1 MHGKSL
7 PSSFVFAAGGDVEFD
22 AQDRIEAAADGGESV
37 KLKGFKMLAY
47 SGGAMDVGWG
57 VPVVVD
63 LAGMAAPKKSRPIL
77 LQHDPLRIVGHT
89 ESVDV
94 KALSDRTELRVSGVI
109 SGASDSA
116 RAVVEASANGFPW
129 QASIGASAKQ
139 IEFVDKGE
147 KADANGRTFKGP
159 VYIVR
164 ASALSEVSFVA
175 LGADDNTSASVAA
188 CAALNAGESPAEPK
202 EGKNMA
208 DKNEVTAANG
218 AADVA
223 ATVSEIRAAAAAE
236 SARIASVR
244 KAAGG
249 NAEIEAKSIA
259 EGWTSEKTELEALR
273 ASRPVMG
280 APAAHIKGDESPSD
294 AVLTAALCKAGGMK
308 NVEKAFDA
316 QTLEAADKRFKRG
329 IGLQQLLLEAAWAN
343 GYSGRAFRGHEREI
357 LRASFSGY
365 AISGILSNTANKF
378 LLDGFNAVDASWRR
392 VSATRPVN
400 DFKQVTAYRL
410 NGDFQYDEVAPN
422 GELKHGTISETSYTN
437 QAKTYGKMFAVTRQD
452 IVNDDLGALSQL
464 PFRIGRGA
472 ALKLNDVFWAAF
484 MDNSS
489 FFTSGNG
496 SQFSGATS
504 ALSVDSLSTAEQ
516 KMLEQNDVDGKPLG
530 IAPALL
536 LVPPALSAKAAQLF
550 NSLEL
555 RPASSAKD
563 VIGNPHAGKFA
574 PVVSPYL
581 SNASYTGNSSTAW
594 YLLADPMTMPVIEVA
609 FLNGVETPTVETA
622 DADFNL
628 LGIQMRGFHDF
639 GVTKQEY
646 RGGVKSAGA

>member
-1 MHGKSL
+1 MSKH
-7 PSSFVFAAGGDVEFD
+7 PDRFIMCGDVEFD
-22 AQDRIEAAADGGESV
+22 AVDRIEAAADGGESV

-89 ESVDV
+89 ESVEI
-94 KALSDRTELRVSGVI
+94 KALADRTELRVSGVI

-116 RAVVEASANGFPW
+116 RSVVESSANGFPW

-139 IEFVDKGE
+139 VEFIDKGE
-147 KADANGRTFKGP
+147 KAEANGRTFKGP

-202 EGKNMA
+202 EGKIMA
-208 DKNEVTAANG
+208 EKNEVTAANG

-273 ASRPVMG
+273 ASRPTMG
-280 APAAHIKGDESPSD
+280 APAAHIKGDEAPSD
-294 AVLTAALCKAGGMK
+294 AVLTAALCKAGGMR
-308 NVEKAFDA
+308 VEKRFDA
-316 QTLEAADKRFKRG
+316 ATLEAADKRFKRG
-329 IGLQQLLLEAAWAN
+329 IGLQELLLEAAWAN
-343 GYSGRAFRGHEREI
+343 GYSGRTFRGHEREV
-357 LRASFSGY
+357 LRAGFSGF
-365 AISGILSNTANKF
+365 ALPGILSNVANKF
-378 LLDGFNAVDASWRR
+378 VLEGFNAVESSWRSIAAIR
-392 VSATRPVN
+392 SVN
-400 DFKQVTAYRL
+400 DFKQISSYRL
-410 NGDFQYDEVAPN
+410 NGGFEYDEVAPN
-422 GELKHGTISETSYTN
+422 GELTHGEAGESTYTN

-452 IVNDDLGALSQL
+452 IINDDLGALTAL
-464 PFRIGRGA
+464 PQRIGRGA
-472 ALKLNDVFWAAF
+472 ALKLNKVFWGAFLDNAAF
-484 MDNSS
+484 
-489 FFTSGNG
+489 FTAGNG
-496 SQFSGATS
+496 SLKTGAGT
-504 ALSVDSLSTAEQ
+504 ALGIDSLTQAEQ
-516 KMLEQNDVDGKPLG
+516 AFLDQTDPDGQPLG
-530 IAPALL
+530 IAPSIL
-536 LVPPALSAKAAQLF
+536 LVPTALNARAAALM
-550 NSLEL
+550 NSTEL
-555 RPASSAKD
+555 RDTTASTKFPT
-563 VIGNPHAGKFA
+563 VNPHAGKFTSVYSA
-574 PVVSPYL
+574 YL
-581 SNASYTGNSSTAW
+581 SNATLTGNSSTAW
-594 YLLADPMTMPVIEVA
+594 YLLADPMTLATIEVA

-639 GVTKQEY
+639 GVSKQEY
-646 RGGVKSAGA
+646 RGGVKMAGA

>member
-1 MHGKSL
+1 MSKH
-7 PSSFVFAAGGDVEFD
+7 PDRFIMCGDVEFD
-22 AQDRIEAAADGGESV
+22 AVDRIEAAADGGESV

-89 ESVDV
+89 ESVEV
-94 KALSDRTELRVSGVI
+94 KALADRTELRVSGVI

-116 RAVVEASANGFPW
+116 RSVVESSANGFPW

-139 IEFVDKGE
+139 VEFVDKGE
-147 KADANGRTFKGP
+147 KAEANGRTFKGP

-188 CAALNAGESPAEPK
+188 CAALNAGESPAETK

-208 DKNEVTAANG
+208 EKTEVTAAHG

-236 SARIASVR
+236 AARIASVR

-249 NAEIEAKSIA
+249 NAEIEAKAIA

-294 AVLTAALCKAGGMK
+294 AVLTAALCKAGGLK

-316 QTLEAADKRFKRG
+316 ATLEAADKRFKRG

-392 VSATRPVN
+392 VSATRSVN

-484 MDNSS
+484 LDNST
-489 FFTSGNG
+489 FFTAGNG

-516 KMLEQNDVDGKPLG
+516 KMLEQTDVDGKPLG

-563 VIGNPHAGKFA
+563 VVGNPHAGKFA

-639 GVTKQEY
+639 GVSKQEY
-646 RGGVKSAGA
+646 RGGVKSVGA

>member
-1 MHGKSL
+1 MSNH
-7 PSSFVFAAGGDVEFD
+7 PDRFIMCGDVEFD
-22 AQDRIEAAADGGESV
+22 AVDRIEAAADGGESV

-89 ESVDV
+89 ESVEI
-94 KALSDRTELRVSGVI
+94 KALADRTELRVSGVI

-116 RAVVEASANGFPW
+116 RSVVESSANGFPW

-139 IEFVDKGE
+139 VEFVDKGE
-147 KADANGRTFKGP
+147 KAEANGRTFKGP

-208 DKNEVTAANG
+208 EKNEVTAANG

-273 ASRPVMG
+273 ASRPTMG
-280 APAAHIKGDESPSD
+280 APAAHIKGDEAPSD
-294 AVLTAALCKAGGMK
+294 AVLTAALCKAGGMR
-308 NVEKAFDA
+308 VEKRFDA
-316 QTLEAADKRFKRG
+316 ATLEAADKRFKRG
-329 IGLQQLLLEAAWAN
+329 IGLQELLLEAAWAN
-343 GYSGRAFRGHEREI
+343 GYSGRTFRGHEREV
-357 LRASFSGY
+357 LRAGFSGF
-365 AISGILSNTANKF
+365 ALPGILSNVANKF
-378 LLDGFNAVDASWRR
+378 VLEGFNAVESSWRSIAAIR
-392 VSATRPVN
+392 SVN
-400 DFKQVTAYRL
+400 DFKQISSYRL
-410 NGDFQYDEVAPN
+410 NGGFEYDEVAPN
-422 GELKHGTISETSYTN
+422 GELTHGEAGESTYTN

-452 IVNDDLGALSQL
+452 IINDDLGALTAL
-464 PFRIGRGA
+464 PQRIGRGA
-472 ALKLNDVFWAAF
+472 ALKLNKVFWGAF
-484 MDNSS
+484 LDNSA
-489 FFTSGNG
+489 FFTAGNN
-496 SQFSGATS
+496 SLKTGAGT
-504 ALSVDSLSTAEQ
+504 ALGIDSLTQAEQ
-516 KMLEQNDVDGKPLG
+516 AFLDQTDPDGQPLG
-530 IAPALL
+530 IAPSIL
-536 LVPPALSAKAAQLF
+536 LVPTALNARAAALM
-550 NSLEL
+550 NSTEL
-555 RPASSAKD
+555 RDTTASTKFPT
-563 VIGNPHAGKFA
+563 VNPHAGKFTSVYSA
-574 PVVSPYL
+574 YL
-581 SNASYTGNSSTAW
+581 SNATLTGNSSTAW
-594 YLLADPMTMPVIEVA
+594 YLLADPMTLATIEVA

-639 GVTKQEY
+639 GVSKQEY
-646 RGGVKSAGA
+646 RGGVKMAGA

>member
-1 MHGKSL
+1 MNGKSI
-7 PSSFVFAAGGDVEFD
+7 PSSFVFAGGDVEFD
-22 AQDRIEAAADGGESV
+22 AHDRIEAAADGGEPT
-37 KLKGFKMLAY
+37 KLKGFRMLAY
-47 SGGAMDVGWG
+47 TGGAMDVGWG

-94 KALSDRTELRVSGVI
+94 KALHDHTELRVSGVI

-129 QASIGASAKQ
+129 QASIGASARQ
-139 IEFVDKGE
+139 VEFVDKGD

-164 ASALSEVSFVA
+164 SSALSEVSFVA

-202 EGKNMA
+202 EGKIMA
-208 DKNEVTAANG
+208 EKTEVTAAHG

-236 SARIASVR
+236 AARIASVR

-249 NAEIEAKSIA
+249 NAEIEAKAIA
-259 EGWTSEKTELEALR
+259 EGWTSEKAELEALR

-280 APAAHIKGDESPSD
+280 APAAHIKGDESPSE
-294 AVLTAALCKAGGMK
+294 AVLTAALCKAGGLK
-308 NVEKAFDA
+308 SVEKAFDA
-316 QTLEAADKRFKRG
+316 QTLEAADRRFKRG
-329 IGLQQLLLEAAWAN
+329 IGLQQLLIEAAWAN
-343 GYSGRAFRGHEREI
+343 GYSGRVFRGHEREI
-357 LRASFSGY
+357 LRASFSSY

-422 GELKHGTISETSYTN
+422 GELKHGTTSETSYTN

-472 ALKLNDVFWAAF
+472 ALKLNDVFWTAF
-484 MDNSS
+484 LDNAS
-489 FFTSGNG
+489 FFTAGNG

-516 KMLEQNDVDGKPLG
+516 KMLEQTDVDGKPLG
-530 IAPALL
+530 IAPSLL

-646 RGGVKSAGA
+646 RGGVKSVGA